1 MIPFQKNKPMRKI
14 LFILLSTMTLSLSGQ
29 NFSYRAMVDSVG
41 ESGYHR
47 ILLSPEITSKLNAQ
61 FFDIRLYDSKK
72 TEIPYVLHKEQR
84 RNEQDL
90 FVEYPVLEKR
100 HFRNPDYSRLVIHN
114 PDKNKINNIVLRIK
128 NADVRKRL
136 KLNASNDR
144 KNWYVLKDN
153 YYYNSI
159 VNNESTSEIRVLDFP
174 LSDYEYYELL
184 IEDYFD
190 NPINILQA
198 GYYNRVVENGKY
210 TKLDNIKYLTKEIH
224 KETIIAIPTNG
235 NYIDEI
241 SFDIDSPKYYLRESE
256 VYVPYAGTGRNKA
269 VSSQKTISTFNLISN
284 SRNTIL
290 LDNLKEDTLYIR
302 IKNNDDAPLKIRN
315 IHFYQ
320 LNKYLTAELN
330 SGQRY
335 DLLYSDTN
343 ATKPNYDLK
352 YFADSITNS
361 LKILGTHSPEKI
373 SKTDTAK
380 NESGFSLEKYWLW
393 IVIVGIA
400 ALLLYMSMNMVKEN
414 KRKRED

>member
-1 MIPFQKNKPMRKI
+1 MKKI
-14 LFILLSTMTLSLSGQ
+14 LFILLSFMSLSLSGQ
-29 NFSYRAMVDSVG
+29 NFSYRAKVDSVG

-61 FFDIRLYDSKK
+61 FFDLRLYDSKK

-210 TKLDNIKYLTKEIH
+210 TKLNNIQYLTKEIQ

-241 SFDIDSPKYYLRESE
+241 SFEIDSPKYYLRESE
-256 VYVPYAGTGRNKA
+256 VYVTCFGTGKNKA
-269 VSSQKTISTFNLISN
+269 VCSQKTISTFNLISN

-320 LNKYLTAELN
+320 LNKYLTAELS

-335 DLLYSDTN
+335 ELLYSDVN

-373 SKTDTAK
+373 SKTGSTK

-393 IVIVGIA
+393 IVIVVVA
-400 ALLLYMSMNMVKEN
+400 ALLLYMSVNMVKEN